1 MATATFNDVYLDTAT
16 VLLEN
21 GGLVLGLV
29 TPQQWLDI
37 AGEVLTDLLL
47 KMHIIQAVD
56 STTVTN
62 PGISIYPIPIPPL
75 STDVTYCAY
84 DNTYLHRTSTFYL
97 DNSNAIWAGSEGFP
111 QTWKQDEVDPTQV
124 QISPTPAAT
133 EGTRTLTLIGAQ
145 IPDQITG
152 WQLTDVVPYLPDSL
166 LYALKYGVLA
176 KIFATDSEQ
185 KDLLKAAYCQARSTE
200 AVNLIAA
207 MMSQEFNDVAA

>member
-1 MATATFNDVYLDTAT
+1 MATATFNDVYLDCCD

-21 GGLVLGLV
+21 GGLVLNLV
-29 TPQQWLDI
+29 TPQQWLDM

-62 PGISIYPIPIPPL
+62 PGISIYSIPIPPL

-145 IPDQITG
+145 IPDKITG
-152 WQLTDVVPYLPDSL
+152 WVLGDTIPLLPNSLLPYLR
-166 LYALKYGVLA
+166 YGILA

-185 KDLLKAAYCQARSTE
+185 KDLFKAAYCNARCSE
-200 AVNLIAA
+200 GISLMAA
-207 MMSQEFNDVAA
+207 MMSQEFTDPGQ